1 MPKLLTR
8 LLLLTL
14 SAFSFTVFS
23 DFNENPQQDHVS
35 PKISSDFTY
44 LCISTWEDYGRGDA
58 GRCISLISDF
68 ISSDP
73 SLTHENDNGTSK
85 YHSYKLVPNGPEFN
99 VFATRESGGCSL
111 RNGIRSCYPA
121 TTSVK
126 VGRARN
132 PLASTSET
140 CPPDGFPK
148 YTVGPN
154 PINPDDPDSPKA
166 CFPRFKPCPLGFYAH
181 AVTPSNGI
189 EQCVPVNCPSKGSSV
204 NNIKNFQNVLP
215 VSGAG
220 TFCDGLCSYSVEQ
233 GAISYQGQKFASG
246 ISNGAV
252 CGQSPTDKNKFT
264 PLQDDDSCEEHTLTN
279 GATFQDCSDGVDD
292 PVDEQPDPSPP
303 VEDALVDEDIVVD
316 PFTGVDCKVVDDK
329 LSCVG
334 ENITDAIT
342 EQTKKQAKLD
352 AEKHNK
358 LVNQQKDI
366 SDYVENQANKRFEK
380 QTDIG
385 LMTIQSIDNVARTI
399 GILGQGAGGDGTG
412 NQAILDALGG
422 IGDGL
427 GETDTETDTIPS
439 DGIESFYEAEYP
451 NGFADVWSKNKAL
464 LYSSAPF
471 EFVNQFSNIP
481 TTGGTAPDMEF
492 CFNLGENMNYGCDS
506 ITLDSRIF
514 GFLYS
519 IMMISAAFACRQII
533 FGG

>member
-23 DFNENPQQDHVS
+23 DFNENPVASHVAPETKSMPTFYYGTTQYPETKDHCPFHIAGGPTGGS
-35 PKISSDFTY
+35 CNLSFTSKFIKDDF
-44 LCISTWEDYGRGDA
+44 D
-58 GRCISLISDF
+58 
-68 ISSDP
+68 
-73 SLTHENDNGTSK
+73 GTSSQTNVTCEVTCK
-85 YHSYKLVPNGPEFN
+85 SNTSGIPGDDRTNTTTYKTLLTVKF
-99 VFATRESGGCSL
+99 V
-111 RNGIRSCYPA
+111 
-121 TTSVK
+121 TS
-126 VGRARN
+126 
-132 PLASTSET
+132 SF
-140 CPPDGFPK
+140 CPPVAHPK
-148 YTVGPN
+148 YVQGPF
-154 PINPDDPDSPKA
+154 PVDPLNADSTKV
-166 CFPRFKPCPLGFYAH
+166 CFPRFKPCPLGYFAH
-181 AVTPSNGI
+181 AVTPSSGV
-189 EQCVPVNCPSKGSSV
+189 EQCVPVSCPSKGSSV

-264 PLQDDDSCEEHTLTN
+264 SLEDDDSCQEHTLTS
-279 GATFQDCSDGVDD
+279 GAIFQDCSDGVDE
-292 PVDEQPDPSPP
+292 PVDEQPDPTPT
-303 VEDALVDEDIVVD
+303 VEDALVDEDVVVD
-316 PFTGVDCKVVDDK
+316 PFTGIDCKVVEDK
-329 LSCVG
+329 MSCVG

-358 LVNQQKDI
+358 LVNQQKEI

-399 GILGQGAGGDGTG
+399 GLLGQGAGGDGTG

-427 GETDTETDTIPS
+427 GDTDTETDAIPS
-439 DGIESFYEAEYP
+439 DGIESFYESEYP